1 MKVSLSPRLVRATS
15 FWLAL
20 VIGLPSLAT
29 AYQVPFDAGTAC
41 TFALLV
47 DVVGGDNRQ
56 VKEFK
61 DKQGK
66 VVRILSA
73 GVGSQ
78 LTFTNLANGSTHSFR
93 ANGSVTNTTFNNDG
107 TTTNVLTGHNVLFLY
122 PTDVPAGPTTTLYAG
137 RVIYISDQLS
147 NFTLQGT
154 YGKSTDIC
162 AILSI

>member
-1 MKVSLSPRLVRATS
+1 MSGSPAARVRATT
-15 FWLAL
+15 FGLAL

-29 AYQVPFDAGTAC
+29 AYQVRFEAGQAC

-61 DKQGK
+61 EKNGI
-66 VVRILSA
+66 VRILSA

-78 LTFTNLANGSTHSFR
+78 LTFTNLANDTTHSLR
-93 ANGSVTNTTFNNDG
+93 ANGSVTNTTINPDG
-107 TTTNVLTGHNVLFLY
+107 SFTNTLTGHNVLFLY

-137 RVIYISDQLS
+137 RVIYTSDQQS

-154 YGKSTDIC
+154 HGKSTDIC
-162 AILSI
+162 AALSS